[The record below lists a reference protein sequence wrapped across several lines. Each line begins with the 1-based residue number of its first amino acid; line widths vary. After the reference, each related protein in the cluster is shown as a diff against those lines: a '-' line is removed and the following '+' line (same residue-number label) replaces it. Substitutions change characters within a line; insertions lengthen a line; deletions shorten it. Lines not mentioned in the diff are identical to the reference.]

1 MPATFILASFTPTGQ
16 SEQPLVN
23 ETLVGKSNTELSQIT
38 HFSDLEAEA
47 RDAKKEN
54 EDPRYCRDSDIAII
68 GMACKV
74 AGANDLEEFW
84 EVLCEG
90 KSQHQEVS
98 PDRVDFDTPF
108 RKIDKSRKW
117 YGNFIDGADEFDHK
131 FFKKSP
137 REASSTD
144 PQQRQLL
151 QIAYQA
157 MEQSGYFRQSYP
169 DTNIGCYIGL
179 CATDYENNVACYEP
193 TA

>member
-1 MPATFILASFTPTGQ
+1 
-16 SEQPLVN
+16 
-23 ETLVGKSNTELSQIT
+23 
-38 HFSDLEAEA
+38 
-47 RDAKKEN
+47 
-54 EDPRYCRDSDIAII
+54 
-68 GMACKV
+68 MACKV

-84 EVLCEG
+84 QVLCEG

-117 YGNFIDGADEFDHK
+117 YGNFIDGHDEFDHK

-157 MEQSGYFRQSYP
+157 MEQSGYFRQTQP
-169 DTNIGCYIGL
+169 DTNVGCYIGL
-179 CATDYENNVACYEP
+179 CATDYEINVACYEP